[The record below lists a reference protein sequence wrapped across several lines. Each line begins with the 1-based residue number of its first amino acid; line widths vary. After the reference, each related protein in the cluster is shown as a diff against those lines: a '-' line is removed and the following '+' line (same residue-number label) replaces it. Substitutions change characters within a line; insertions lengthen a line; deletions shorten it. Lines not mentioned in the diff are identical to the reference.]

1 MATPQH
7 RGSSS
12 CDKGT
17 GAMKI
22 KPLRPLLIPFVLIA
36 TIIATAL
43 SLPSLKFID
52 DAILGPVQATPDEWL
67 EAMQLIAILGDP
79 LPLIFI
85 AVGVAAWLQYHGQRI
100 RALVMTASLAALPAF
115 YAVKQI
121 VQRARP
127 VTDYITEHGIHGY
140 SFPSGH
146 ATGTFAV
153 YGMIAYLLYSHTK
166 GWLRGAVVTLC
177 VAVVILV
184 SFTRVYLGVHFPT
197 DVFAGWMLGFVI
209 ISLLRSL
216 SLYLAKRS
224 DEPNREAIK
233 DTTEAP
239 ETMDETSSY
248 KTS

>member
-1 MATPQH
+1 
-7 RGSSS
+7 
-12 CDKGT
+12 
-17 GAMKI
+17 MKI
-22 KPLRPLLIPFVLIA
+22 KPLRPLLIPLTLTA
-36 TIIATAL
+36 AIIATAL
-43 SLPSLKFID
+43 SLPSLKFVD

-67 EAMQLIAILGDP
+67 EAMQLIARVGDP
-79 LPLIFI
+79 LPLIVV
-85 AVGVAAWLQYHGQRI
+85 AVLVAAWQLYHRQRI

-115 YAVKQI
+115 YAVKQV

-166 GWLRGAVVTLC
+166 GRLRAAAVGLC
-177 VAVVILV
+177 VAVILLV

-197 DVFAGWMLGFVI
+197 DVFAGWLLALVI
-209 ISLLRSL
+209 ITLLRSL

-224 DEPNREAIK
+224 DKPDRKAVE

-239 ETMDETSSY
+239 ETIEN
-248 KTS
+248 